1 MSAFKNV
8 WDSARASLS
17 RSATPVTATSTPP
30 PAETIEE
37 EPKVDVA
44 GKGPAPLEKLFTKVD
59 PAVDGEECLRDC
71 ESCTVRYPRK
81 FEVEEDDNLY
91 GHIAG
96 WATHVL
102 VATGKTDWVR
112 DIEDEKGSVME
123 AFGKA
128 WADGV
133 WPTNGVS
140 PYEGGGLLNKARKKM
155 IAGKWANNRRRN

>member
-1 MSAFKNV
+1 MSGFLKNT
-8 WDSARASLS
+8 WDSARQSLS

-30 PAETIEE
+30 PSAPIEE
-37 EPKVDVA
+37 EPKTEVDISER
-44 GKGPAPLEKLFTKVD
+44 PTPLEKLFPKVD
-59 PAVDGEECLRDC
+59 PAIDGEDCLHDC
-71 ESCTVRYPRK
+71 ESCTVKYPRK
-81 FEVEEDDNLY
+81 FEVEEEDKLY

-112 DIEDEKGSVME
+112 EIEEEKGSVME

-140 PYEGGGLLNKARKKM
+140 LFAYDGVLDR
-155 IAGKWANNRRRN
+155 ANDAL